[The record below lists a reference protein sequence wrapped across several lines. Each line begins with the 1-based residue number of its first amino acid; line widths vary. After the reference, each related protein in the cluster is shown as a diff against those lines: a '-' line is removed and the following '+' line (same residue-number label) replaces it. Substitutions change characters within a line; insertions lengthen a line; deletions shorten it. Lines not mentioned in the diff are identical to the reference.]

1 MIFQPPRTRGAAV
14 ALLLAAL
21 AAILGIALGVRGVA
35 LSVSFGQLLCY
46 SFAALLLGLAAL
58 LGYWGWAGA
67 TLRYELRDGAL
78 AIHWGLVEQV
88 VPLATVERVVLGR
101 HLPLPVVNGLRF
113 PGLLVGRASV
123 NRVGATTAYL
133 RCNSPEAV
141 VYLVA
146 ADGAVGL
153 SVLDPPRF
161 VRALQQA
168 QAEAETA
175 GIAPAPGLRRA
186 GAARRGGLFAD
197 RRARSLAAASLALAW
212 LSAAIVYARYPS
224 RPAAL
229 TVHFPPTEPAHLAAR
244 AELLHIPESA
254 IVWCLVAGVLA
265 ALLFGRAR
273 TASFMLLAGSAI
285 GSAVLCVA
293 AIGAVG

>member
-1 MIFQPPRTRGAAV
+1 MIFQPPRTRGAAIAV
-14 ALLLAAL
+14 LLAAL
-21 AAILGIALGVRGVA
+21 AAVLGVALLVRGLG

-46 SFAALLLGLAAL
+46 TFAALLLALAAL

-67 TLRYELRDGAL
+67 TLRYELREGAL
-78 AIHWGLVEQV
+78 AIRWGLVEHV
-88 VPLATVERVVLGR
+88 VPLVTVERVVLGR
-101 HLPLPVVNGLRF
+101 HLPLPLVNGLRL
-113 PGLLVGRASV
+113 PGLLVGRATV
-123 NRVGATTAYL
+123 NRVGATAVYL
-133 RCNSPEAV
+133 RSNAPETV
-141 VYLVA
+141 IYLVA

-153 SVLDPPRF
+153 SVLEPQRF
-161 VRALQQA
+161 VRALQLA
-168 QAEAETA
+168 QTEAESA
-175 GIAPAPGLRRA
+175 GVAPAAGLRRM
-186 GAARRGGLFAD
+186 GAARFGGLFAD
-197 RRARSLAAASLALAW
+197 SRARLLAVSTLALAW
-212 LSAAIVYARYPS
+212 LSAAIVYARYQS

-229 TVHFPPTEPAHLAAR
+229 TVHFPATESAHLASR

-293 AIGAVG
+293 ALGAVG

>member
-1 MIFQPPRTRGAAV
+1 MIFQPPRTRGAAI
-14 ALLLAAL
+14 AMLLAAL
-21 AAILGIALGVRGVA
+21 AAILGIALLVRGFA
-35 LSVSFGQLLCY
+35 LSVSFGQWLCY
-46 SFAALLLGLAAL
+46 TFAALLLALAAL

-78 AIHWGLVEQV
+78 AIRWGLVEHV
-88 VPLATVERVVLGR
+88 VPLAAIERLVLGR
-101 HLPLPVVNGLRF
+101 HLPLPLVNGLRL
-113 PGLLVGRASV
+113 PGLLVGRAHV
-123 NRVGATTAYL
+123 NRVGATAVYL
-133 RCNSPEAV
+133 RCASPDAV
-141 VYLVA
+141 VYLIA

-153 SVLDPPRF
+153 SVVDPQRF

-168 QAEAETA
+168 QTETA
-175 GIAPAPGLRRA
+175 GAAPASGLRRS
-186 GAARRGGLFAD
+186 GAAMRGGLFAD
-197 RRARSLAAASLALAW
+197 RRARLLAGATLLLAW
-212 LSAAIVYARYPS
+212 LSAAIVYARYQS

-229 TVHFPPTEPAHLAAR
+229 TIHFPPTESAHLAPR

-254 IVWCLVAGVLA
+254 IVWCLIAGVLA

>member
-1 MIFQPPRTRGAAV
+1 MIFQPPRTRGAAIAV
-14 ALLLAAL
+14 LLAAL
-21 AAILGIALGVRGVA
+21 AAILGIALLVRGLA

-46 SFAALLLGLAAL
+46 TVAVVLLALAAL

-78 AIHWGLVEQV
+78 AIRWGLIEHV
-88 VPLATVERVVLGR
+88 VPIAAIERVVLGR
-101 HLPLPVVNGLRF
+101 HLPLPIVNGLRL
-113 PGLLVGRASV
+113 PGLLIGRAHV
-123 NRVGATTAYL
+123 NRVGETAVYL
-133 RCNSPEAV
+133 RCESPNAV
-141 VYLVA
+141 VYLIT

-153 SVLDPPRF
+153 SVLDSQRF

-168 QAEAETA
+168 QGEAETA
-175 GIAPAPGLRRA
+175 GGLSASGLRRT
-186 GAARRGGLFAD
+186 GVARRGGLFAD
-197 RRARSLAAASLALAW
+197 RRARLLAGATLLLAW
-212 LSAAIVYARYPS
+212 LSAAIVYARYQS

-229 TVHFPPTEPAHLAAR
+229 TIHFPPTESAHLAAR
-244 AELLHIPESA
+244 SELLHIPESA

-273 TASFMLLAGSAI
+273 PAAFMLLAGSAI

-293 AIGAVG
+293 ALGAVG